1 MPDLAKSYAEVI
13 ESEGSG
19 LELSRLCFTAAT
31 GRSHFSHRVA
41 FQASNPQDLLT
52 YLNEFTAGNTNKY
65 TASGVKGRRAPKLG
79 FLFTGQGAQHIGMG
93 KALYEVHPFFR
104 MTIQRCS
111 KLLEPYLE
119 KPLLN
124 VMWEGE
130 VLHQTAYTQPAL
142 FVIEYSLAKLFEE
155 WGVVPDLLL
164 GHSIG
169 EYVAACIAGVL
180 SLEDALRLVAARGRL
195 MQSLPQGGKM
205 VSVATDE
212 TTVLNAI
219 ANDPFVSIAAVN
231 APQSIVISGEEAAVD
246 VVAGRL
252 GKSGVKTTT
261 LKVSHAFHSQ
271 MMDPILAHNE

>member
-1 MPDLAKSYAEVI
+1 
-13 ESEGSG
+13 
-19 LELSRLCFTAAT
+19 
-31 GRSHFSHRVA
+31 
-41 FQASNPQDLLT
+41 
-52 YLNEFTAGNTNKY
+52 
-65 TASGVKGRRAPKLG
+65 
-79 FLFTGQGAQHIGMG
+79 MG

-104 MTIQRCS
+104 MTMQRCS

-130 VLHQTAYTQPAL
+130 ILHQTAYTQPAL

-205 VSVATDE
+205 VSAATDE

-271 MMDPILAHNE
+271 MMDPILEEFRAELEDIDFKPPKKILISNITGRSWDNKQLSADYWVDHLCLLYTSPSPRD

>member
-1 MPDLAKSYAEVI
+1 
-13 ESEGSG
+13 
-19 LELSRLCFTAAT
+19 
-31 GRSHFSHRVA
+31 
-41 FQASNPQDLLT
+41 
-52 YLNEFTAGNTNKY
+52 
-65 TASGVKGRRAPKLG
+65 
-79 FLFTGQGAQHIGMG
+79 
-93 KALYEVHPFFR
+93 
-104 MTIQRCS
+104 MTMQRCS

-142 FVIEYSLAKLFEE
+142 FVIEYSLAKLFED

-205 VSVATDE
+205 VSAATDE

-261 LKVSHAFHSQ
+261 LRVSHAFHSQ
-271 MMDPILAHNE
+271 MMDPILEEFRAELEDIDFKPPKKILISNITGRSWDNKQLLEDYWVDHLRGTVRFSDGITYAKSKKIEIFLEIGPKPTLLGLGRASLSSNFGTWLPSLKPDSATALTLKTLRAF